1 MPAHMNIQFQHH
13 DTKTDTKLQL
23 PRGCCSIPELRL
35 FEAPSYTL
43 HAPAIIRVV
52 GCAATCDC
60 IVCGHLS
67 TSKGIKVH
75 VNIVAQDLLA
85 KYHVTYTSNTWMD
98 ADVEKFWADKKLEGI
113 CHTNQ
118 ECCDFLRL
126 RESTSNTCPEMH
138 PTKAW
143 KFYEVEPFG
152 CGTCWSWTSVQN
164 IGKLESTNIEIENL
178 QSFDTSSGRFLIAM
192 SSSLQLL
199 GKYGKFVSHLLTA
212 TGTHSVFQS
221 FHWVD
226 GFPQMDGFNL

>member
-1 MPAHMNIQFQHH
+1 MTP
-13 DTKTDTKLQL
+13 KLTQNFSFL
-23 PRGCCSIPELRL
+23 GFFCSIPELRL

-164 IGKLESTNIEIENL
+164 IGKLESTNIAIEIPL
-178 QSFDTSSGRFLIAM
+178 FWYFKRSVFDCLPEFNSNFHFLM
-192 SSSLQLL
+192 R
-199 GKYGKFVSHLLTA
+199 A
-212 TGTHSVFQS
+212 TGTHSFFKALIEWIPWNGRFQKPKWIE
-221 FHWVD
+221 FEL
-226 GFPQMDGFNL
+226 NLLAIVSIL